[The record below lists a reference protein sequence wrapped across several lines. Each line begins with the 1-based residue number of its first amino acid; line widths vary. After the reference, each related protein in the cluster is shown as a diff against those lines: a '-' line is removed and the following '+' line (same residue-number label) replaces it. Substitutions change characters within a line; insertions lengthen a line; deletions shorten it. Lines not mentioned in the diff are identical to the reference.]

1 MAFRAQA
8 RGWRAGPWLA
18 LSRARALGT
27 RAAPAPRAVLPLE
40 AVPRCPGNKWMR
52 VLQIWRQQGSESL
65 HLEMH
70 RTFQELGP
78 IFRYDVGGTHMVHV
92 MLPEDVERLQRVES
106 PQPWRPPLD
115 PWLAYRQHR
124 FGCVHPT
131 PRLASLSNLLAPVS
145 SAPEELPTSGPC
157 PARCHFKGHTLCLQC
172 SRPA

>member
-18 LSRARALGT
+18 LSRAPTLGT
-27 RAAPAPRAVLPLE
+27 RAAPAPRAVLPFE

-92 MLPEDVERLQRVES
+92 MLPEGMERLQRGES
-106 PQPWRPPLD
+106 PQPD
-115 PWLAYRQHR
+115 TSPWG
-124 FGCVHPT
+124 FGCAHPHPP
-131 PRLASLSNLLAPVS
+131 PRLAVQSVSPCCLLP
-145 SAPEELPTSGPC
+145 PEELPTSDPRR
-157 PARCHFKGHTLCLQC
+157 ARCHLKGHTLCLQC

>member
-18 LSRARALGT
+18 LSRPRALGT
-27 RAAPAPRAVLPLE
+27 QAAPAPRAVLPFE

-124 FGCVHPT
+124 GHKCGVF
-131 PRLASLSNLLAPVS
+131 LL
-145 SAPEELPTSGPC
+145 
-157 PARCHFKGHTLCLQC
+157 
-172 SRPA
+172 

>member
-18 LSRARALGT
+18 LSRAPTLGT
-27 RAAPAPRAVLPLE
+27 RAAPAPRAVLPFE

-78 IFRYDVGGTHMVHV
+78 IFRNIC
-92 MLPEDVERLQRVES
+92 P
-106 PQPWRPPLD
+106 
-115 PWLAYRQHR
+115 
-124 FGCVHPT
+124 
-131 PRLASLSNLLAPVS
+131 
-145 SAPEELPTSGPC
+145 PTSTRGPTVALYSC
-157 PARCHFKGHTLCLQC
+157 SVPFGLQNILEFDGGDDC
-172 SRPA
+172 TAL

>member
-27 RAAPAPRAVLPLE
+27 RAAPAPRAVLPFE

-78 IFRYDVGGTHMVHV
+78 IFR
-92 MLPEDVERLQRVES
+92 
-106 PQPWRPPLD
+106 
-115 PWLAYRQHR
+115 
-124 FGCVHPT
+124 
-131 PRLASLSNLLAPVS
+131 
-145 SAPEELPTSGPC
+145 
-157 PARCHFKGHTLCLQC
+157 
-172 SRPA
+172 